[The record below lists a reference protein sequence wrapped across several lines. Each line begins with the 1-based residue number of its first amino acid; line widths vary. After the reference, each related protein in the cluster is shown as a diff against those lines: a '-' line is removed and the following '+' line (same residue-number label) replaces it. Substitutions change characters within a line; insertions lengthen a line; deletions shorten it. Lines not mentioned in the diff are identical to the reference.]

1 MEQVQEVNFLQKKL
15 QKYIDRYV
23 YDAELSSPEALKGII
38 ELVRSHPEDK
48 PKQTKLPM
56 SHRKHKVIFKLVRK
70 KKS

>member
-15 QKYIDRYV
+15 QKYIERYM

-48 PKQTKLPM
+48 PKQTKTPDEP
-56 SHRKHKVIFKLVRK
+56 SEA
-70 KKS
+70 